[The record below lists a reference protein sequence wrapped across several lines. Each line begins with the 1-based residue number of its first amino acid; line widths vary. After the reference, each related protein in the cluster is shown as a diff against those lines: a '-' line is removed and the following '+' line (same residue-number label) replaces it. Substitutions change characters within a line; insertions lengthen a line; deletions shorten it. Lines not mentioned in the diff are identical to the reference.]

1 MARIAQFRY
10 YSSKGKNAE
19 HNYPPQYTYQNFCVN
34 ESFAGYNPIRQFG
47 IQTIPGTKIYL
58 NASQNPVVIG
68 STGIFEID
76 CQNTTA
82 NITTFRVAEDSM
94 KTIDNLENGYLI
106 IDIVYGEEED

>member
-1 MARIAQFRY
+1 
-10 YSSKGKNAE
+10 
-19 HNYPPQYTYQNFCVN
+19 
-34 ESFAGYNPIRQFG
+34 
-47 IQTIPGTKIYL
+47 
-58 NASQNPVVIG
+58 VIG

-106 IDIVYGEEED
+106 IDIVYGEEKEV